1 MPDDEPLDDARA
13 VATAAAAAAARVTET
28 VARHVSDAKAR
39 ERAVLERAQD
49 QQVARHALGTVG
61 QKVGEQVG
69 QRGEQGYD
77 STEQRGR
84 RDAVREEAGVPLE
97 SRRVV
102 AVADQM
108 NGQDPTL
115 AAVGRAQK
123 TQTRTAAQVQDR
135 TRGR

>member
-13 VATAAAAAAARVTET
+13 VATAAAAAAARITET
-28 VARHVSDAKAR
+28 LARRVSDTKAR
-39 ERAVLERAQD
+39 ERAVLERAQA
-49 QQVARHALGTVG
+49 QQVARQTLGTAG
-61 QKVGEQVG
+61 QKVS
-69 QRGEQGYD
+69 QRVDQGYD

-84 RDAVREEAGVPLE
+84 RDAVREEAGVSLE

-115 AAVGRAQK
+115 AAAAGQAQK
-123 TQTRTAAQVQDR
+123 TQTRTGSLVRDR